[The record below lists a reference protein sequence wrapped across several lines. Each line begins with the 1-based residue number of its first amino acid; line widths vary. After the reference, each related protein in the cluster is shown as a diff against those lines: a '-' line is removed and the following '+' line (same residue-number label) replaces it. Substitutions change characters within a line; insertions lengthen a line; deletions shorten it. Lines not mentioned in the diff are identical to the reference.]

1 MQNKPIKV
9 LIACECSGIIRDAFL
24 ALGCDAWSCDI
35 KPCEK
40 GSNRHIRADVLTII
54 DNGWDLII
62 SHPPCQYL
70 SYAGSRV
77 WNKPGRA
84 EKRAAAMVFFMQLYN
99 AKAKYI
105 CVENPLGEP
114 ITHVKPSQVIHPY
127 YFGDEYQKRTCLWL
141 RGLPCLEHYKV
152 DTLFNKKTWVGK
164 GELEQGKDGKVRAA
178 WSNQAYALPKEQRQT
193 VRSMTFQGIA
203 DAMAAQWVQFISNQ

>member
-1 MQNKPIKV
+1 MQNKLIKV

-24 ALGCDAWSCDI
+24 ALGCDAWSCDM

-40 GSNRHIRADVLTII
+40 GSNRHIQADVLTII

-84 EKRAAAMVFFMQLYN
+84 EKRADAMVFFMQMYN

-114 ITHVKPSQVIHPY
+114 IIHVKPSQVIHPY

-141 RGLPCLEHYKV
+141 RGLPCLQHYQS
-152 DTLFNKKTWVGK
+152 DTLFNKKTWAGK
-164 GELEQGKDGKVRAA
+164 GELERGKDGKVRAA
-178 WSNQAYALPKEQRQT
+178 WLNQAYALPKEQRQT
-193 VRSMTFQGIA
+193 VRSRTFQGIA
-203 DAMAAQWVQFISNQ
+203 DAMAAQWVQFICNQ